1 MRGGASLLFHVSL
14 SVLLAQEADPNRF
27 GMLMPII
34 TLAMIMFL
42 YMFVVQR
49 PAMKREQQARDDMLS
64 NLKKNDRVL
73 TTGGIYGVV
82 TNVQLDAD
90 EVTIRVDETTNTK
103 IKVTR
108 TAIHRV
114 LSGDGKDKD
123 KDAA

>member
-1 MRGGASLLFHVSL
+1 MLYDISFII
-14 SVLLAQEADPNRF
+14 LLAQDDAGRQNPV
-27 GMLMPII
+27 G
-34 TLAMIMFL
+34 MFL
-42 YMFVVQR
+42 LTMVIPIFFLYIFLVQR
-49 PAMKREQQARDDMLS
+49 PAIKREQQMREEMIG
-64 NLKKNDRVL
+64 NLKKNDRIL

-108 TAIHRV
+108 SAIHRV

-123 KDAA
+123 KDTA